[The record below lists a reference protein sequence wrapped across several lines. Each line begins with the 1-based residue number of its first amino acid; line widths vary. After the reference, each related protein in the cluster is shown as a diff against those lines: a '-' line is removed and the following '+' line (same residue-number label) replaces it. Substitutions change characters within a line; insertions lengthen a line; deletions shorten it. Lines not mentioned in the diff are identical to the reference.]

1 MAQRPHWLLSSVNA
15 DCTAMLRAHGLVV
28 EEVTEII
35 SMAIS
40 EDLEGGPDITT
51 ISTVPK
57 DQVSVIELTARAT
70 GVVAGAVVAA
80 AVFDMVTRSEMEL
93 EIVTPDGVV
102 VNSGDVILRVKG
114 KTLSLLTAERTALN
128 FLGHLSG
135 IATLTSKWVEAIAG
149 TEAKIR
155 DTRKTTPGMRRL
167 EKWAVRC
174 GGGVNHRMS
183 LGDAALIKD
192 NHVIAAGG
200 VVEAFEAVRKRFPD
214 ISVEVEVDTLEQLY
228 KVVEAGADLVLLDN
242 FDLASIR
249 KAVEWTAGRA
259 KLEASGGLTIETA
272 PAYAA
277 LGVDYLA
284 VGALTHSA
292 PVLDIGA
299 DLRAIPEEE
308 SVNVVSD

>member
-1 MAQRPHWLLSSVNA
+1 
-15 DCTAMLRAHGLVV
+15 MLRAHGLIV

-40 EDLEGGPDITT
+40 EDLADGPDVTT
-51 ISTVPK
+51 ISTVPR

-93 EIVTPDGVV
+93 EIVTPDGVL
-102 VNSGDVILRVKG
+102 VNPGDVILRVKG

-135 IATLTSKWVEAIAG
+135 VATLTSKWVDAIAG
-149 TEAKIR
+149 TDAKIR

-200 VVEAFEAVRKRFPD
+200 VVEAFEAVRKRFPE

-259 KLEASGGLTIETA
+259 KLEASGGLTIDTA

-308 SVNVVSD
+308 SVNVVSN

>member
-15 DCTAMLRAHGLVV
+15 DCTAMLRAHGLRV

-35 SMAIS
+35 AMAIS
-40 EDLEGGPDITT
+40 EDLEGGPDLTT

-102 VNSGDVILRVKG
+102 VNPGDVILRVKG

-135 IATLTSKWVEAIAG
+135 VATLTSKWVEAIAG
-149 TEAKIR
+149 TDAKIR

-200 VVEAFEAVRKRFPD
+200 VVEAFEAVRKRFPE

-259 KLEASGGLTIETA
+259 KLEASGGLTIDTA

-308 SVNVVSD
+308 SVNVVSN

>member
-15 DCTAMLRAHGLVV
+15 DCTAMLRAHGLRV

-35 SMAIS
+35 AMAIS
-40 EDLEGGPDITT
+40 EDLEGGPDLTT

-102 VNSGDVILRVKG
+102 VNPGDVILRVKG

-135 IATLTSKWVEAIAG
+135 VATLTSKWVDAIAG
-149 TEAKIR
+149 TDAKIR

-200 VVEAFEAVRKRFPD
+200 VVEAFEAVRKRFPE

-259 KLEASGGLTIETA
+259 KLEASGGLTIDTA

-308 SVNVVSD
+308 SVNVVSN

>member
-1 MAQRPHWLLSSVNA
+1 
-15 DCTAMLRAHGLVV
+15 MLRAHGLVV

>member
-15 DCTAMLRAHGLVV
+15 DCTAMLRAHGLRV

-40 EDLEGGPDITT
+40 EDLEGGPDVTT
-51 ISTVPK
+51 VATVPR
-57 DQVSVIELTARAT
+57 DQMSVIELTARAT

-93 EIVTPDGVV
+93 EIVTPDGVL
-102 VNSGDVILRVKG
+102 VNPGDVILRVRG

-149 TEAKIR
+149 TDAKIR

-200 VVEAFEAVRKRFPD
+200 VVEAFEAVRKRFPE

-242 FDLASIR
+242 FDLESIR
-249 KAVEWTAGRA
+249 KAVEWNAGRV

-272 PAYAA
+272 LAYAA

-299 DLRAIPEEE
+299 DLYAIPEEE
-308 SVNVVSD
+308 SADVVSD

>member
-1 MAQRPHWLLSSVNA
+1 
-15 DCTAMLRAHGLVV
+15 MLRAHGLRV

-35 SMAIS
+35 AMAIS
-40 EDLEGGPDITT
+40 EDLEGGPDLTT

-102 VNSGDVILRVKG
+102 VNPGDVILRVKG

-135 IATLTSKWVEAIAG
+135 VATLTSKWVDAIAG
-149 TEAKIR
+149 TDAKIR

-200 VVEAFEAVRKRFPD
+200 VVEAFEAVRKRFPE

-259 KLEASGGLTIETA
+259 KLEASGGLTIDTA

-308 SVNVVSD
+308 SVNVVSN

>member
-1 MAQRPHWLLSSVNA
+1 
-15 DCTAMLRAHGLVV
+15 MLRAHGLVV

-200 VVEAFEAVRKRFPD
+200 IVEAFEAVRKRFPD

>member
-1 MAQRPHWLLSSVNA
+1 MAQRPHWLLSSINA
-15 DCTAMLRAHGLVV
+15 DCTAMLRAHGLSV
-28 EEVTEII
+28 EDVTEII
-35 SMAIS
+35 TMAIS
-40 EDLEGGPDITT
+40 EDLEGGPDVTT
-51 ISTVPK
+51 VSTVPR
-57 DQVSVIELTARAT
+57 DQVSVIELTARAP
-70 GVVAGAVVAA
+70 GIVAGAVVAA
-80 AVFDMVTRSEMEL
+80 AVFDMVTRSDMEL
-93 EIVTPDGVV
+93 EIVTPDGVS
-102 VNSGDVILRVKG
+102 VNPGDVILRVKG

-149 TEAKIR
+149 TDAKIR

-174 GGGVNHRMS
+174 GGGMNHRMS

-200 VVEAFEAVRKRFPD
+200 VVEAFEAVRKRFPE

-249 KAVEWTAGRA
+249 TAVEWNAGRA

-299 DLRAIPEEE
+299 DLHAVTDEEAADVA
-308 SVNVVSD
+308 SN